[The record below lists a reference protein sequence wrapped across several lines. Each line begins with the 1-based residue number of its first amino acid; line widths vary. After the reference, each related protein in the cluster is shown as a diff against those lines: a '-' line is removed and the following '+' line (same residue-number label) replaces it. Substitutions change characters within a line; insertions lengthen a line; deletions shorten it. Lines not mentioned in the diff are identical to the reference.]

1 MDLRVVEMMKQ
12 VILMCVLHFTMIYM
26 FSLLMME
33 QVESF
38 GSQCGGLNQRFHSA
52 ENRVL
57 KNFVY
62 NTKTVHNYVICGRE
76 CSMDN
81 DCKSFNFYKDIKLCE
96 LSNTSRAEHPE
107 DFFKDEGSM
116 YFDED
121 ENTPL
126 FSLPDISFDPNRI
139 NCKTLQKAGYNIS
152 GIYTIYPDGFA
163 DGLRVYCD
171 MDTDGGGWIV
181 FQRRQDGSVDFY
193 RNWTEYKYGFGEL
206 SGEFWLGNNNL
217 LTLTSD
223 DSQGLWELRVDL
235 DDGNASKAFA
245 KYEDFKIIGD
255 NYTLQYGEY
264 TLNSTAGDSLFW
276 HKGKPFSTK
285 DNDNNKLFENA
296 AQRYEG
302 AWWFHESFDSH
313 LNGKYTNTNPY
324 GYGILWRSW
333 QDQISLKKCSMKIRQ
348 KT

>member
-1 MDLRVVEMMKQ
+1 MA
-12 VILMCVLHFTMIYM
+12 
-26 FSLLMME
+26 
-33 QVESF
+33 
-38 GSQCGGLNQRFHSA
+38 GLNQRFHSA
-52 ENRVL
+52 EKRVL

-107 DFFKDEGSM
+107 EFFKDQGSM

-139 NCKTLQKAGYNIS
+139 NCKTLLQAGYNIS

-163 DGLRVYCD
+163 DGLHVYCD

-193 RNWTEYKYGFGEL
+193 RNWTEYKFGFGEL

-235 DDGNASKAFA
+235 DDGNASTAFA
-245 KYEDFKIIGD
+245 KYKDFKIIGD
-255 NYTLQYGEY
+255 RYILQYGDY
-264 TLNSTAGDSLFW
+264 DTSSTAGNSLSW

-285 DNDNNKLFENA
+285 DNDNDMWPYSCAN
-296 AQRYEG
+296 RHEG
-302 AWWFHESFDSH
+302 GWWFVHCINSD
-313 LNGKYTNTNPY
+313 LNGKYYPSGPNS
-324 GYGILWRSW
+324 YGIQWDRWRN
-333 QDQISLKKCSMKIRQ
+333 DYSLQACSMKIRQ
-348 KT
+348 TAL